1 MLFRSFLLEGID
13 LGIDPQPGVKIT
25 ELEEDL
31 GSSVAV
37 EEDINANSEGV
48 EITLYAL
55 IGNPM
60 PGTMRIKG
68 KINGVS
74 LVVLLDTGS
83 THNFI
88 DAALV
93 PGLKLAVDQSIIET

>member
-1 MLFRSFLLEGID
+1 
-13 LGIDPQPGVKIT
+13 
-25 ELEEDL
+25 
-31 GSSVAV
+31 
-37 EEDINANSEGV
+37 
-48 EITLYAL
+48 
-55 IGNPM
+55 
-60 PGTMRIKG
+60 MRIKG

-93 PGLKLAVDQSIIET
+93 PGLKLVVDQSQRIEVKVANGALIRTKGICNQVPVCL

>member
-1 MLFRSFLLEGID
+1 MLEGID

-55 IGNPM
+55 IGNP
-60 PGTMRIKG
+60 R
-68 KINGVS
+68 
-74 LVVLLDTGS
+74 LVL
-83 THNFI
+83 
-88 DAALV
+88 
-93 PGLKLAVDQSIIET
+93 